1 MWREQIVEL
10 PVVLLFVAAWVLG
23 GAALLWAG
31 GRFIAGLPKATFRRS
46 LIARLC
52 HAIVAWIVLGLTR
65 LLYVSAGLG
74 GLRPGV
80 IEAFMVSL
88 VTVLAFWLIIDWAF
102 DASVGKAVL
111 AWLPMAGELYV
122 LLLLTLMLPDL
133 PFWG

>member
-1 MWREQIVEL
+1 MWRAEILKL

-31 GRFIAGLPKATFRRS
+31 GRFIARLPKATFRRS

-52 HAIVAWIVLGLTR
+52 HAAAAWGILGLVR
-65 LLYVSAGLG
+65 LLYACVGLG
-74 GLRPGV
+74 GLHPGV
-80 IEAFMVSL
+80 MEAFMISA

-102 DASVGKAVL
+102 DASVPKAAL